1 MHAVSVQG
9 DDFSV
14 SLGLCGCV
22 SVCDLFVSF
31 FFSVFLSVVFVL
43 NPCKRNTSNNKYC
56 FCHKQILSITTGNA
70 TLASVSVLRAVGV
83 LLMYLFI
90 TLIFPRHWGFYTASD
105 VWAFY
110 LPLLVFFFFFT
121 SPSPVAVIIQ
131 SNSTS
136 TVQFPLPVSLIKHF
150 LHHAPPPPPFPP
162 MHMQYTDTNCMFIV
176 RDKKVIVLWIHRR
189 KYS

>member
-1 MHAVSVQG
+1 MWVCQ
-9 DDFSV
+9 
-14 SLGLCGCV
+14 CV
-22 SVCDLFVSF
+22 WPFCFLL
-31 FFSVFLSVVFVL
+31 FSVFLSVVFVL

-105 VWAFY
+105 VCAFY
-110 LPLLVFFFFFT
+110 LPLLVFFT

-176 RDKKVIVLWIHRR
+176 DDKKVIVLWIHRR
-189 KYS
+189 KYL